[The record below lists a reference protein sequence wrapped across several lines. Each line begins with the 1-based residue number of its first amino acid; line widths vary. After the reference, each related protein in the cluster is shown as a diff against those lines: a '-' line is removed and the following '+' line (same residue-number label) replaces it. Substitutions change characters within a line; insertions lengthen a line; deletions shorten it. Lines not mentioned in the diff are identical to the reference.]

1 MTGKLIIITS
11 MILKFFSALDA
22 NVCKIKVYLLNF
34 KILCPVFLFT
44 LHHSTFTL
52 IDLLQNYKEP
62 VRKSQEASQESQ
74 QNDAHWIHFWGDEKC
89 TQEVEIDIIVWGNV
103 VLGMGILPK
112 NIFKV
117 NIVLVHTVMDLKSYN
132 YSC

>member
-1 MTGKLIIITS
+1 MTS
-11 MILKFFSALDA
+11 MILKLFSTLDA
-22 NVCKIKVYLLNF
+22 NVCKIKVLPNF

-74 QNDAHWIHFWGDEKC
+74 QNDAHWIHFFWGGMK
-89 TQEVEIDIIVWGNV
+89 NV
-103 VLGMGILPK
+103 LKRLKLILLCGGMLWWEWVYCQK
-112 NIFKV
+112 IF
-117 NIVLVHTVMDLKSYN
+117 LK
-132 YSC
+132 

>member
-1 MTGKLIIITS
+1 

-22 NVCKIKVYLLNF
+22 NVCKIKVYLISKYF
-34 KILCPVFLFT
+34 ALFSIYPT
-44 LHHSTFTL
+44 PHSTFTL

-74 QNDAHWIHFWGDEKC
+74 QNDAHWNFFWGDEKC

>member
-1 MTGKLIIITS
+1 

-22 NVCKIKVYLLNF
+22 NVCKIKVYLISKYF
-34 KILCPVFLFT
+34 ALFSIYPT
-44 LHHSTFTL
+44 PHSTFTL

-74 QNDAHWIHFWGDEKC
+74 QNDAHWIHFWGDEKY
-89 TQEVEIDIIVWGNV
+89 TQEVLLLLCG
-103 VLGMGILPK
+103 GMSILPK

-117 NIVLVHTVMDLKSYN
+117 KNSTSAHCN
-132 YSC
+132 GF

>member
-1 MTGKLIIITS
+1 MPC
-11 MILKFFSALDA
+11 FS
-22 NVCKIKVYLLNF
+22 IY
-34 KILCPVFLFT
+34 PT
-44 LHHSTFTL
+44 PHSTFTL

-74 QNDAHWIHFWGDEKC
+74 QNDAHWIHFGGMKNVLKRLKLILLC
-89 TQEVEIDIIVWGNV
+89 GGNV

-117 NIVLVHTVMDLKSYN
+117 NIVLVHTVMDFKSYFSLQN
-132 YSC
+132 VLKILENGVSKL

>member
-1 MTGKLIIITS
+1 
-11 MILKFFSALDA
+11 MILKFFFCSGCQCLQD
-22 NVCKIKVYLLNF
+22 KSIPNF

-74 QNDAHWIHFWGDEKC
+74 QNDAHWIHFGGGGWKMYSRGWNWYYC
-89 TQEVEIDIIVWGNV
+89 GGNV

-117 NIVLVHTVMDLKSYN
+117 NIVLVHTVMDFKSYFSLQN
-132 YSC
+132 VLKILENGG

>member
-1 MTGKLIIITS
+1 MQDKSIP
-11 MILKFFSALDA
+11 
-22 NVCKIKVYLLNF
+22 NF

-74 QNDAHWIHFWGDEKC
+74 QNDAHWIHFGGDEKC
-89 TQEVEIDIIVWGNV
+89 TQEVEIDIIVWGN
-103 VLGMGILPK
+103 GYIAK
-112 NIFKV
+112 KYF
-117 NIVLVHTVMDLKSYN
+117 
-132 YSC
+132 

>member
-1 MTGKLIIITS
+1 
-11 MILKFFSALDA
+11 MILKFCFCSGCQCLQDK
-22 NVCKIKVYLLNF
+22 NIRNF

-117 NIVLVHTVMDLKSYN
+117 NLVLVQTVMDFKSYFSLQN
-132 YSC
+132 VLKILENGG

>member
-1 MTGKLIIITS
+1 MPC
-11 MILKFFSALDA
+11 FS
-22 NVCKIKVYLLNF
+22 IY
-34 KILCPVFLFT
+34 PT
-44 LHHSTFTL
+44 PHSTFTL

-74 QNDAHWIHFWGDEKC
+74 QNDAHWIHFLGGMK
-89 TQEVEIDIIVWGNV
+89 NV
-103 VLGMGILPK
+103 LKRLKLILLCGGMGILPK

-117 NIVLVHTVMDLKSYN
+117 NIVLVHTVMDFKSYFNLQNVLKILENGSKLYN